1 MDFANLNP
9 AVVIWSFLA
18 LVVFNIIVVLWF
30 AVRKADKQ
38 ATASGGARQG
48 GAFGRCLCHVR
59 ALRA

>member
-1 MDFANLNP
+1 MDFSNLNP

-38 ATASGGARQG
+38 ATKLPCKAKSS
-48 GAFGRCLCHVR
+48 F
-59 ALRA
+59 